1 MLIPPLSTVFESR
14 KKLVV
19 LLGSVWSLMQS
30 LYGMVNQLTHH
41 FHDIHLLN
49 KSIINFVQLVIILK
63 CSHNI

>member
-41 FHDIHLLN
+41 FHDIHY
-49 KSIINFVQLVIILK
+49 
-63 CSHNI
+63 